1 MDLGSFAFHLGCVC
15 GGYVFAVSLEWFVHN
30 IFFHRMGKKKGSRFG
45 FHYNDHHRAVRKTK
59 GHDASFGGS
68 RFAWNGYGREFWGI
82 VIGSAL
88 LSPFLLVAP
97 LFWLTVVVC
106 GVHYHV
112 VHTRSHLDVEWC
124 RTHLRWHWD
133 HHMGKNPDVNWG
145 VTTEWFDRMMGTR
158 EVWLSKA
165 ERAALAE
172 SDAPTRAQAAR

>member
-1 MDLGSFAFHLGCVC
+1 MDLGTFAFHLGCVC
-15 GGYVFAVSLEWFVHN
+15 AGYVFAVSLEWFVHN

-45 FHYNDHHRAVRKTK
+45 FHYN
-59 GHDASFGGS
+59 
-68 RFAWNGYGREFWGI
+68 
-82 VIGSAL
+82 
-88 LSPFLLVAP
+88 
-97 LFWLTVVVC
+97 
-106 GVHYHV
+106 
-112 VHTRSHLDVEWC
+112 
-124 RTHLRWHWD
+124 D